1 MTPTDFAAE
10 ELALWEQALRDQK
23 RAEEDF
29 KAAHIRGPSRC
40 GVELMRELHARRTKA
55 DLLLAKA
62 VKVKCAF
69 RDRVFYDEVSDSTMP
84 GGLGRM
90 GAA

>member
-29 KAAHIRGPSRC
+29 NAAHIRGPSRS
-40 GVELMRELHARRTKA
+40 GVELLRELHARRTKA

-69 RDRVFYDEVSDSTMP
+69 RDRGFYHEVSDSTIP
-84 GGLGRM
+84 GGIGGV

>member
-10 ELALWEQALRDQK
+10 EIALWEQALFDQK
-23 RAEEDF
+23 LAEDEF
-29 KAAHIRGPSRC
+29 KAAHSQGPSRR
-40 GVELMRELHARRTKA
+40 GVELLRELQARRTKA

-69 RDRVFYDEVSDSTMP
+69 RDRGFYHEVNDSTLP
-84 GGLGRM
+84 GGLDRV
-90 GAA
+90 GAT